1 MKIYTK
7 TGDKGE
13 TSLFNGKRVTKD
25 NLRVN
30 CYGTVDELN
39 SVIGISLSFDLP
51 DNIRQKLLHI
61 SNLLFN
67 LGSDLA
73 TPLKSKNENK
83 ITRIHKKDIE
93 FLEKSID
100 ELSLELPALKGFIL
114 PIGNQPATFLHLA
127 RTICRRAERL
137 VVSLQN
143 IQPIGKNPLIFLNRL
158 SDFLF
163 TASRYVNS
171 KSGINDTY
179 WKK

>member
-25 NLRVN
+25 YIRVK

-39 SVIGISLSFDLP
+39 SVIGIVLSYKIP
-51 DNIRQKLLHI
+51 EIIKEKLLKI

-73 TPLKSKNENK
+73 TPINSKNDDK
-83 ITRIHKKDIE
+83 INRIQKNDITFIE
-93 FLEKSID
+93 ESID
-100 ELSLELPALKGFIL
+100 FLNNELPTLKGFIL
-114 PIGNQPATFLHLA
+114 PIGNHPATFLHLA
-127 RTICRRAERL
+127 RTICRRTERL
-137 VVSLQN
+137 VVSLQK
-143 IQPIGKNPLIFLNRL
+143 IEYTGENPLIFLNRL

-163 TASRYVNS
+163 VASRYVNI
-171 KSGINDTY
+171 KAGIKEIY